1 MRHALELRTGQ
12 HLVLTPQLQQS
23 LRLLQCS
30 ALDLQAELAQV
41 LQDNPMLE
49 LVDNNQISEENTN
62 VSENDAELLQ
72 QDWSSQSGQKSR
84 DDEYFQPE
92 TAVAESLAD
101 HLRKQLRLTH
111 ASERDVSLADYL
123 IEELDDN
130 GYLQTDLQEIAT
142 FFSEDA
148 EVDEDD
154 LAVALRLLQS
164 CDPAGVGARTLSE
177 CLLLQLNTTTL
188 SNPVEP
194 EVLACARKICEAGL
208 EALGRADTAQLR
220 AITGAP
226 IELIRQAHALIRQ
239 LDPRPG
245 KQFSAPTADFAVPD
259 VLVHKIKGEWV
270 LTINQAV
277 MPSLRISEGYESMIR
292 RLGKEAGAGMSEQ
305 LLAAKGFIRQVSQRF
320 TTILDVSKAIM
331 DKQRGFLEHG
341 MAQMQPLTLRDVAE
355 AVGMHESTIS
365 RATTQKFIATP
376 HGVFEL
382 KRFFGS
388 GVATDTG
395 ESASAT
401 AVQIRIRDYIQAEPE
416 GKPLSDSRLT
426 DLLAKDGITIAR
438 RTVAKYREV
447 LGIPPAALRKARA
460 SLNGD

>member
-12 HLVLTPQLQQS
+12 QLVLTPQLQQS

-30 ALDLQAELAQV
+30 ALDLQAELAQA

-49 LVDNNQISEENTN
+49 LVDNNQISDESTN

-72 QDWSSQSGQKSR
+72 QDWTAPAGPKSR
-84 DDEYFQPE
+84 DDETFQSE
-92 TAVAESLAD
+92 TAVGVSLSE
-101 HLRKQLRLTH
+101 HLREQLRLTH
-111 ASERDVSLADYL
+111 ASERDVGLADYL

-130 GYLQTDLQEIAT
+130 GYLTSSLDEIAAL
-142 FFSEDA
+142 FSEDA
-148 EVDEDD
+148 QVEVDD

-164 CDPAGVGARTLSE
+164 CDPPGVGARTLSE
-177 CLLLQLNTTTL
+177 CLLLQLQASRLVNA
-188 SNPVEP
+188 PDP
-194 EVLACARKICEAGL
+194 DVLACARLICESGL
-208 EALGRADTAQLR
+208 DALAKADIVRLR
-220 AITGAP
+220 QITGADN
-226 IELIRQAHALIRQ
+226 ERIRQAHALIRQ

-245 KQFSAPTADFAVPD
+245 KEFSAPTADYAVPD
-259 VLVHKIKGEWV
+259 VLVRKINGEWV

-277 MPSLRISEGYESMIR
+277 MPSLRVNEGYETMIR

-305 LLAAKGFIRQVSQRF
+305 LVAAKGFIRQISQRF
-320 TTILDVSKAIM
+320 TTILDVSRIIM
-331 DKQRGFLEHG
+331 DKQREFLEHG
-341 MAQMQPLTLRDVAE
+341 MARMQPLTLREVAE
-355 AVGMHESTIS
+355 GLGMHESTIS

-388 GVATDTG
+388 GVATETG
-395 ESASAT
+395 EQASAT
-401 AVQIRIRDYIQAEPE
+401 AVQVRIREFIAGEPS

-426 DLLAKDGITIAR
+426 DLLASEGITIAR

-447 LGIPPAALRKARA
+447 LGIPPASLRKARA
-460 SLNGD
+460 SLNQP

>member
-12 HLVLTPQLQQS
+12 QLVLTPQLQQS

-72 QDWSSQSGQKSR
+72 HDWTSQPGQKSR
-84 DDEYFQPE
+84 DDEYYQPE
-92 TAVAESLAD
+92 TAVGESLSQ
-101 HLRKQLRLTH
+101 HLRDQLRLTH
-111 ASERDVSLADYL
+111 ASERDVGLAEYL

-130 GYLQTDLQEIAT
+130 GYLVSDLTEIAKL
-142 FFSEDA
+142 FSEEAD
-148 EVDEDD
+148 VDEDD

-177 CLLLQLNTTTL
+177 CLLLQLNTSTL

-194 EVLACARKICEAGL
+194 EVLTCARMICENGL
-208 EALGRADTAQLR
+208 EALGRADMAQLKS
-220 AITGAP
+220 ITGAD

-259 VLVHKIKGEWV
+259 VLVRKVKGEWV

-305 LLAAKGFIRQVSQRF
+305 LLAAKGIIRQVSQRF
-320 TTILDVSKAIM
+320 STILDVSRAIM

-341 MAQMQPLTLRDVAE
+341 MAQMQPLTLRDVAD

-388 GVATDTG
+388 GLATDSG
-395 ESASAT
+395 ENASAT
-401 AVQIRIRDYIQAEPE
+401 AVQIRIRDYIQGEPE

-426 DLLAKDGITIAR
+426 EMLAGDGITIAR

-447 LGIPPAALRKARA
+447 LGIPSASLRKARA
-460 SLNGD
+460 SLNQD